1 MTMGTLLK
9 NGDQFIGSHFAPE
22 AFTGQNGGLNP
33 SSIRI
38 GEELPR
44 STVAKSIMA
53 ANNAKGATKPN
64 EPDWQNRKIS
74 NAAIKMKCGMK
85 NPNASP
91 AKIPS
96 KLSFGSP
103 VSPSVAPAKTGTYKR

>member
-1 MTMGTLLK
+1 MGTLLK
-9 NGDQFIGSHFAPE
+9 QGDQFIGSHIKAE

-33 SSIRI
+33 SVIKI

-53 ANNAKGATKPN
+53 ANNAKGMTRPDQ
-64 EPDWQNRKIS
+64 PDWQTRKIS
-74 NAAIKMKCGMK
+74 AAPIKASPTMK

-91 AKIPS
+91 AKIPDA
-96 KLSFGSP
+96 LNRGS
-103 VSPSVAPAKTGTYKR
+103 VKPSVKPAKR